1 MKHNLHNL
9 WKFNWLVRLTPS
21 NLLMLLILAPFLY
34 FFWLYKV
41 VQLAEEKLS
50 KRPNVLFRFFLGVFI
65 LGLLFVMFVDYIA
78 VLKPFNTS
86 YDFIFW
92 SVYLSFVYVDYYI
105 TVITHKVENKNG
117 TKASLVDKVG
127 RFILLSTLMFG
138 AFLLQPTVNKL
149 FLKIKN

>member
-1 MKHNLHNL
+1 MKHNLQIF
-9 WKFNWLVRLTPS
+9 WKFNWLVQLTPR
-21 NLLMLLILAPFLY
+21 NLLLLLILAPVLY

-65 LGLLFVMFVDYIA
+65 VGLLFAIFIDYVA
-78 VLKPFNTS
+78 VLKPFNTA

-92 SVYLSFVYVDYYI
+92 SVYVSFIYVDYYI
-105 TVITHKVENKNG
+105 TVVTFKIENKKG

-127 RFILLSTLMFG
+127 RFMLLSTLMVG

-149 FLKIKN
+149 FLKLKS